1 MRLWITRQK
10 GVCRKRSLG
19 IGVENFVRKFVE
31 KRIKRKENFQVLIN
45 VNVFSPNPTFPQISK
60 DPNMSKPIIVI
71 KFGTASITHK
81 TGELNEEILEEIARQ
96 ISILHADYQIVMVSS
111 GAVGAGRGFIKNY
124 KGTLS
129 ERKAAAAVGNP
140 LLLAK
145 YTQYFSKYGIT
156 VAQSLCER
164 QHFANRNQF
173 LQLKETYQELW
184 KNDIIP
190 IANENDVVSNL
201 ELKFSDNDELAT
213 LIATVFGAKTLLLC
227 TSVGG
232 LLDADKNIISHV
244 AKVDAAVLGL
254 ANDDKS
260 SLGLGGMISKLTYTQ
275 LATRMG
281 TRVVI
286 FGMKV
291 DYGILQAI
299 DNQNGTVF
307 APQEVALNSRQKW
320 LASGSLIAGKVQV
333 DSGAGKALENRK
345 SLLAVGI
352 KRVIGNFEKGEVFE
366 ILDDKKNVIAIAR
379 ARENSVVIAA
389 NLKTQNFEVANADE
403 IVLL

>member
-1 MRLWITRQK
+1 
-10 GVCRKRSLG
+10 
-19 IGVENFVRKFVE
+19 
-31 KRIKRKENFQVLIN
+31 
-45 VNVFSPNPTFPQISK
+45 
-60 DPNMSKPIIVI
+60 MSKPIIVI

-81 TGELNEEILEEIARQ
+81 TGELNEEILQEIARQ
-96 ISILHADYQIVMVSS
+96 ISILHAEYQIVMVSS

-129 ERKAAAAVGNP
+129 ERKAAAAIGNP

-184 KNDIIP
+184 KNDVIP

-213 LIATVFGAKTLLLC
+213 LIATGFGAKTLLLC

-232 LLDADKNIISHV
+232 LLDADKNIIPHI
-244 AKVDAAVLGL
+244 AKVDSAVLGL

-286 FGMKV
+286 FGMKTE
-291 DYGILQAI
+291 DGILQAI

-307 APQEVALNSRQKW
+307 SPQEVALNARQKW

-333 DSGAGKALENRK
+333 DLGAVKALENRK

-352 KRVIGNFEKGEVFE
+352 KKVIGNFEKGEVFE
-366 ILDDKKNVIAIAR
+366 ILDEKKNVIAIAR
-379 ARENSVVIAA
+379 AKENSEVISE

-403 IVLL
+403 IVVL

>member
-1 MRLWITRQK
+1 
-10 GVCRKRSLG
+10 
-19 IGVENFVRKFVE
+19 
-31 KRIKRKENFQVLIN
+31 
-45 VNVFSPNPTFPQISK
+45 
-60 DPNMSKPIIVI
+60 MSKPIIVI

-81 TGELNEEILEEIARQ
+81 NGELNEEILQEIARQ
-96 ISILHADYQIVMVSS
+96 VSILHTDYQIVMVSS

-124 KGTLS
+124 KETLS
-129 ERKAAAAVGNP
+129 ERKAAAAIGNP

-156 VAQSLCER
+156 VAQNLCER

-184 KNDIIP
+184 KNGVIP

-213 LIATVFGAKTLLLC
+213 LIATGFGAKTLLLC

-232 LLDADKNIISHV
+232 LLDANKTIIPFI
-244 AKVDAAVLGL
+244 AIVDSTVLSL

-260 SLGLGGMISKLTYTQ
+260 SLGLGGMFSKLTYTK

-281 TRVVI
+281 TEVVI
-286 FGMKV
+286 FGMEV
-291 DYGILQAI
+291 ENGILKALN
-299 DNQNGTVF
+299 NQNGTVF
-307 APQEVALNSRQKW
+307 FSQKVALNSRQKW
-320 LASGSLIAGKVQV
+320 LASGSLITGKIQV
-333 DSGAGKALENRK
+333 DAGAVKALENRK

-352 KRVIGNFEKGEVFE
+352 KKLINSFEKGEVFE
-366 ILDDKKNVIAIAR
+366 ILDDKKNIIGIAR
-379 ARENSVVIAA
+379 ARENSEIISA
-389 NLKTQNFEVANADE
+389 NLKTQNFEVANANE